1 MIDPTVEVEFTSTG
15 QLHDPDQQAA
25 AVAAARDATDVLVLV
40 HGWNNDMVVARRLFT
55 ALSGSV
61 AAATDQVPGADAR
74 RIAVVGVLWPSVR
87 WADDDHLAGGG
98 VGLGDEEA
106 ELLAA
111 IAASVEDPV
120 LATELETLVPQLE
133 DSEAARARYLELLR
147 TQLPEPDAPREDQA
161 EGADAGGD
169 EDAPPRRLRR
179 GDPEEVFRDL
189 SGPAG
194 DLEGAGEASGGAAVV
209 DLGAVPDAD
218 AWEGGAAGIGVGG
231 ILRGARSLLNLTTY
245 YTMKRRAGDV
255 GSNGVAGLLRALAD
269 GAPETRRHLAGH
281 SFGAR
286 VVVAAVAAGPTVHSV
301 SLLQGAFSHHGLA
314 QDHDGRGNDGAFRA
328 VLAPDLRLT
337 GPMLVTHTAN
347 DKAVGFAYA
356 AASRLARQ
364 RASGFGG
371 PDDVYGGIGRNGA
384 LRTPEV
390 VEPAGE
396 LLPVGARYDLRP
408 GRVHNLLADRAIR
421 SHSDITGPE
430 VGYALLTAMT
440 TGG

>member
-1 MIDPTVEVEFTSTG
+1 MPYPTVEVEFTSTG
-15 QLHDPDQQAA
+15 ELHDPDQQAA

-61 AAATDQVPGADAR
+61 AAATEQVPGADAR

-120 LATELETLVPQLE
+120 IATELEALVPQLE
-133 DSEAARARYLELLR
+133 ESAAARARYLELLR
-147 TQLPEPDAPREDQA
+147 ERLPEPEGPEEGGEDT
-161 EGADAGGD
+161 
-169 EDAPPRRLRR
+169 PPRQLRR
-179 GDPEEVFRDL
+179 GDPEEVFRDV

-194 DLEGAGEASGGAAVV
+194 DLEGASESSGGAAVV
-209 DLGAVPDAD
+209 DLGAVPDGS
-218 AWEGGAAGIGVGG
+218 AWEGGAAGLGLGG
-231 ILRGARSLLNLTTY
+231 ILRGARTLLNLTTY
-245 YTMKRRAGDV
+245 YTMRRRAGDV
-255 GSNGVAGLLRALAD
+255 GGRGVAGLLRALAD
-269 GAPETRRHLAGH
+269 GAPDTRRHLAGH

-301 SLLQGAFSHHGLA
+301 TLLQGAFSHHGLA

-337 GPMLVTHTAN
+337 GPMLITHTAN
-347 DKAVGFAYA
+347 DKAVGLAYA

-390 VEPAGE
+390 VTPAGE

-408 GRVHNLLADRAIR
+408 GRVHNLRADRAIR
-421 SHSDITGPE
+421 SHSDVTGPE

-440 TGG
+440 TEG

>member
-1 MIDPTVEVEFTSTG
+1 
-15 QLHDPDQQAA
+15 
-25 AVAAARDATDVLVLV
+25 VLVLV

-61 AAATDQVPGADAR
+61 AAATEQVPGADAR

-120 LATELETLVPQLE
+120 IATELEALVPQLE
-133 DSEAARARYLELLR
+133 ESAAARARYLELLR
-147 TQLPEPDAPREDQA
+147 ERLPEPDQLGRRGRWRATRAPRQ
-161 EGADAGGD
+161 
-169 EDAPPRRLRR
+169 LRR
-179 GDPEEVFRDL
+179 GDPEEVFRDV

-194 DLEGAGEASGGAAVV
+194 DLEGTGEASGGAAVV
-209 DLGAVPDAD
+209 DLGAVPDGS
-218 AWEGGAAGIGVGG
+218 AWEGGAAGLGLGG
-231 ILRGARSLLNLTTY
+231 ILRGARTLLNLTTY
-245 YTMKRRAGDV
+245 YTMRRRAGRRRRPRRRRAAARP
-255 GSNGVAGLLRALAD
+255 GGRCAGHASPPRRPLLRRP
-269 GAPETRRHLAGH
+269 GRGRRGRCR
-281 SFGAR
+281 SDR
-286 VVVAAVAAGPTVHSV
+286 PQRDPAAGRVQPPRPRAGPRRAR
-301 SLLQGAFSHHGLA
+301 Q
-314 QDHDGRGNDGAFRA
+314 RRAFRA

-337 GPMLVTHTAN
+337 GPMLITHTAN
-347 DKAVGFAYA
+347 DKAVGLAYA

-371 PDDVYGGIGRNGA
+371 PNDVYGGIGRNGA

-390 VEPAGE
+390 VTPAGE

-408 GRVHNLLADRAIR
+408 GRVHNLRADRAIR
-421 SHSDITGPE
+421 SHSDVTGPE

-440 TGG
+440 TEG